1 MKKIYLA
8 AGCFWGAQA
17 YFKKID
23 GVVNTKVGYAN
34 GKTED
39 TDYTRVS
46 NTDHAETLMVEYDEK
61 RISLRKILLHYF
73 RIIDPT
79 SVNRQGEDVGR
90 QYRTG
95 IYYTDENDKDMID
108 NVYRYYEDKFGGI
121 VVEVKP
127 LQNFIL
133 AEDYHQD
140 YLDKNP
146 NGYCHVDLSL
156 LNLDEESYSIMK
168 ENNTERPFSSELN
181 KENRNGIYVDKQTKE
196 PLFSSKD
203 KFDAGCGW
211 PSFRKPIG
219 DSVDY
224 LEDHS
229 YGMDRVEV
237 RSKSG
242 DNHLGHVFNEEQ
254 GLRYCINGKSLEFIP
269 YEDMKKRGYEEYMKF
284 VK

>member
-181 KENRNGIYVDKQTKE
+181 NENRDGIYVDKQTKE

>member
-8 AGCFWGAQA
+8 AGCFWGTQA

-146 NGYCHVDLSL
+146 NGYCHIDLSL

-181 KENRNGIYVDKQTKE
+181 KENRDGIYVDKQTKE

>member
-8 AGCFWGAQA
+8 AGCFWGTQA

-156 LNLDEESYSIMK
+156 LNLDEESYIIMK

-181 KENRNGIYVDKQTKE
+181 KENRDGIYVDKQTKE

>member
-1 MKKIYLA
+1 MEKIYLA

>member
-8 AGCFWGAQA
+8 AGCFWGTQA

-46 NTDHAETLMVEYDEK
+46 STDHAETLMVEYDEK

-181 KENRNGIYVDKQTKE
+181 KENRDGIYVDKQTKE

-254 GLRYCINGKSLEFIP
+254 GFRYCINGKSLEFIP

>member
-8 AGCFWGAQA
+8 AGCFWGTQA

-121 VVEVKP
+121 VVEVKL

-146 NGYCHVDLSL
+146 NGYCHIDLSL

-181 KENRNGIYVDKQTKE
+181 KENRDGIYVDKQTKE

>member
-61 RISLRKILLHYF
+61 RISLRKLLLHYF

>member
-8 AGCFWGAQA
+8 AGCFWGTQA

-181 KENRNGIYVDKQTKE
+181 KENRDGIYVDKQTKE

>member
-181 KENRNGIYVDKQTKE
+181 NENTDGIYVDKQTKE

>member
-8 AGCFWGAQA
+8 AGCFWGTQA
-17 YFKKID
+17 YFKKIV

-46 NTDHAETLMVEYDEK
+46 STDHAETLMVEYDEK
-61 RISLRKILLHYF
+61 RISLRKLLLHYF

-168 ENNTERPFSSELN
+168 ENNTERPFSSGLN
-181 KENRNGIYVDKQTKE
+181 KENRDGIYVDKQTKE

-237 RSKSG
+237 RSKCG

>member
-8 AGCFWGAQA
+8 TGCFWGAQA

-181 KENRNGIYVDKQTKE
+181 NENTDGIYVDKQTKE

>member
-95 IYYTDENDKDMID
+95 IYYTDENDKAMID

-181 KENRNGIYVDKQTKE
+181 KENRDGIYVDKQTKE

>member
-8 AGCFWGAQA
+8 AGCFWGTQA

-46 NTDHAETLMVEYDEK
+46 STDHAETLMVEYDEK

-79 SVNRQGEDVGR
+79 SVNRQGADVGR

-181 KENRNGIYVDKQTKE
+181 KENRDGIYVDKQTKE

>member
-181 KENRNGIYVDKQTKE
+181 NENRDGIYVDKQTKE

-269 YEDMKKRGYEEYMKF
+269 YEDMKKRGYEDYIKF

>member
-8 AGCFWGAQA
+8 AGCFWGTQA
-17 YFKKID
+17 YFKKIV

-46 NTDHAETLMVEYDEK
+46 STDHAETLMVEYDEK
-61 RISLRKILLHYF
+61 RISLRKLLLHYF

-181 KENRNGIYVDKQTKE
+181 KENRDGIYVDKQTKE

-269 YEDMKKRGYEEYMKF
+269 
-284 VK
+284 

>member
-8 AGCFWGAQA
+8 AGCFWGTQA

-39 TDYTRVS
+39 TDYIRVS
-46 NTDHAETLMVEYDEK
+46 STDHAETLMVEYDEK

-181 KENRNGIYVDKQTKE
+181 KENRDGIYVDKQTKE

>member
-8 AGCFWGAQA
+8 AGCFWGTQA

-46 NTDHAETLMVEYDEK
+46 STDHAETLMVEYGEK

-181 KENRNGIYVDKQTKE
+181 KENRDGIYVDKQTKE

>member
-181 KENRNGIYVDKQTKE
+181 KENRDGIYVDKQTKE

>member
-61 RISLRKILLHYF
+61 RINLRKILLHYF

-181 KENRNGIYVDKQTKE
+181 KENRDGIYVDKQTKE

>member
-46 NTDHAETLMVEYDEK
+46 STDHAETLMVEYDEK

-181 KENRNGIYVDKQTKE
+181 KENRDGIYVDKQTKE

-203 KFDAGCGW
+203 KFYAGCGW

>member
-8 AGCFWGAQA
+8 AGCFWGTQA

-181 KENRNGIYVDKQTKE
+181 KENRDGIYVDKQTKE

-269 YEDMKKRGYEEYMKF
+269 YEDMKKRGYEEYIKF